1 MFRCTGSLPECASNS
16 QPIVRPRS
24 RGSLPR
30 LLHFDSTTGA
40 RSDGQSRSADH
51 RCAWPVEWRWFDHHR
66 SGRCRHA
73 AIASCCL
80 TLSCAAQCSCRF
92 RAGPARACLQY
103 WPSIAAD
110 WDQTITPRP
119 VHRLQAS
126 DDFVVRRRGDPIR
139 VAGSSALG
147 VTLKGTSLL
156 ALLCIS
162 REHG

>member
-24 RGSLPR
+24 RGSLP
-30 LLHFDSTTGA
+30 DSFISTAQQGLEA
-40 RSDGQSRSADH
+40 GQSRSADH